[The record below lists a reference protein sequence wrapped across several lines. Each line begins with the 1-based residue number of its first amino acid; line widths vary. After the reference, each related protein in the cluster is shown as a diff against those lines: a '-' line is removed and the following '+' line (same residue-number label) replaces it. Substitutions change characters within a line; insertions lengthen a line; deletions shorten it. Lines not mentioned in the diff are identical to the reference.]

1 MNPPKGASEFLDFRY
16 RESDTL
22 IRILGHAYAL
32 GVTDS
37 RELTAESLLMPI
49 TDKVAA
55 AKQIGEFLQAV
66 ISNGGFKLKYRITVD
81 PPIAQNRE
89 WEHPEILVE
98 FAGPDSTLL
107 LERGGELLRSFEL
120 LASEILHLQ
129 GNEHEK
135 IWFDCKNFRAMRIDE
150 LQLAA
155 RAAAE
160 QVRRTSEPYRFG
172 PMSSRERRIVHL
184 ALREEK
190 DLRTESDGEGG
201 RRSVVVYPGNYKT
214 TAPAKRERRA
224 IS

>member
-1 MNPPKGASEFLDFRY
+1 
-16 RESDTL
+16 
-22 IRILGHAYAL
+22 
-32 GVTDS
+32 
-37 RELTAESLLMPI
+37 MPI

-55 AKQIGEFLQAV
+55 AKKIGDFLQAV
-66 ISNGGFKLKYRITVD
+66 ITHGGFKLKYRITVD
-81 PPIAQNRE
+81 PHIAEQRE

-98 FAGPDSTLL
+98 FAGPDSALL

-120 LASEILHLQ
+120 LGTEILRLQ

-135 IWFDCKNFRAMRIDE
+135 IWFDCKNFRSLRIEE
-150 LQLAA
+150 LQMAA

-160 QVRRTSEPYRFG
+160 KVRRTGEPFRFA

-201 RRSVVVYPGNYKT
+201 RLSVVVYPGSYKT
-214 TAPAKRERRA
+214 AARPAVSTRARVALFARQLFSRHLTARKNRGSMNRSRGRFFSERPTRQ
-224 IS
+224 IFLC

>member
-1 MNPPKGASEFLDFRY
+1 
-16 RESDTL
+16 
-22 IRILGHAYAL
+22 
-32 GVTDS
+32 
-37 RELTAESLLMPI
+37 MPI

-55 AKQIGEFLQAV
+55 AKQIGEFLQNV
-66 ISNGGFKLKYRITVD
+66 ISNGGFKLKYRITLD

-98 FAGPDSTLL
+98 FAGPDSSLL
-107 LERGGELLRSFEL
+107 LDRGGELLRSFEL
-120 LASEILHLQ
+120 LASEVLHLQ
-129 GNEHEK
+129 GSEHEK

-155 RAAAE
+155 RTAAE
-160 QVRRTSEPYRFG
+160 QVRRTSDPYRFG

-201 RRSVVVYPGNYKT
+201 RRSVVVYPASHQS
-214 TAPAKRERRA
+214 TAPARRERRP

>member
-1 MNPPKGASEFLDFRY
+1 
-16 RESDTL
+16 
-22 IRILGHAYAL
+22 
-32 GVTDS
+32 
-37 RELTAESLLMPI
+37 MPI

-66 ISNGGFKLKYRITVD
+66 ISQGGFKLKYRITVD
-81 PPIAQNRE
+81 PPMAQQRE

-98 FAGPDSTLL
+98 FAGPDSGLL
-107 LERGGELLRSFEL
+107 LERSGELLRSFEL

-135 IWFDCKNFRAMRIDE
+135 IWFDCKNFRALRIEE
-150 LQLAA
+150 LQTAA
-155 RAAAE
+155 GVAAE
-160 QVRRTSEPYRFG
+160 HVRRTSEPYRFG

-201 RRSVVVYPGNYKT
+201 RRSVVVYPANHKPG
-214 TAPAKRERRA
+214 PPRRERRT